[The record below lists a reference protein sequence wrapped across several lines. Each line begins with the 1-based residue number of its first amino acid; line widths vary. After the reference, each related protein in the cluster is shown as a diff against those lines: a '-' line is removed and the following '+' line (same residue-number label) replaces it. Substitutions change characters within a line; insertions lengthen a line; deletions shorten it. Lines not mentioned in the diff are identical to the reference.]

1 MLCKG
6 ILMNWLKTT
15 IIALLALSA
24 LLVLYS
30 EFLVDCETKRDGPC
44 SSKSQ
49 RMFNAMAFLS
59 FAVASILFLYMYFKN
74 SGTAFNTAN
83 RSNASTFR
91 TNSNTFRST
100 NSGGNTSGTFRSNGR
115 Y

>member
-49 RMFNAMAFLS
+49 RMFNAMAFMS

-74 SGTAFNTAN
+74 SGTEPRSAASGTAFNTAN

-91 TNSNTFRST
+91 TNSNTFRS
-100 NSGGNTSGTFRSNGR
+100 NGR